1 MSSLLLGSLPADIF
15 VQMTSTLSHLSK
27 MYSKTSPVLTG
38 QVFRKLRSKP
48 KGRNDPTTKEGA
60 AISSDRERMANES
73 DRYRNQFVF
82 FLFLSDPKMFVYFQT
97 CLIHHVIIFFIVYLF
112 IIYNNLS
119 DMFMDILSTM
129 FRYPWNIPQTIMDY
143 ATNNHG
149 THHKQSRNTPQTIM
163 EQAANGHIIYHKQ
176 A

>member
-1 MSSLLLGSLPADIF
+1 MNPTDIETSLF
-15 VQMTSTLSHLSK
+15 
-27 MYSKTSPVLTG
+27 
-38 QVFRKLRSKP
+38 
-48 KGRNDPTTKEGA
+48 
-60 AISSDRERMANES
+60 
-73 DRYRNQFVF
+73 F